1 MNFKLQEH
9 HSKMPLK
16 FLTLPN
22 TSQELLQ
29 VQLEIEKFQETA
41 VFQNPTKDL

>member
-1 MNFKLQEH
+1 MNFKLLEPQ
-9 HSKMPLK
+9 SKMPLK
-16 FLTLPN
+16 FLSLPN

>member
-1 MNFKLQEH
+1 MNFKLQEPQ
-9 HSKMPLK
+9 SKMPLK